1 MYDAINSKYTY
12 KNSSVLKN
20 KLGIKDENL
29 LKIQDTN
36 IVLNKLKQLE
46 NMEFER
52 TFDEKHLKFIHKFL
66 FEDIYDFA
74 GEYRCENITKE
85 NFRFSQ
91 YEYIQ
96 ENMVSI
102 IQKINL
108 ENLKSMSYNDM
119 IETISDIMTDFN
131 VLHPFREGNGRTIR
145 EFIRELLQELG
156 YKIDF
161 IKIDY
166 NEIMNASKH
175 AVIDDVEQIKLL
187 KKYVKKIK

>member
-36 IVLNKLKQLE
+36 IVL
-46 NMEFER
+46 
-52 TFDEKHLKFIHKFL
+52 
-66 FEDIYDFA
+66 
-74 GEYRCENITKE
+74 NITKE